1 LSGQALTGTGA
12 DPVPLIDKTS
22 KCRRRS
28 MLEELRETTQAHSS
42 WLASRDVHHS
52 ELALAHIIFLPL
64 RCQYSTVP
72 HQNREV
78 HQHTDTEFRDYHLPN
93 SQIDGRT
100 GIEPMR
106 QIMRLLMNPK
116 HVSPTGG
123 ANRFSSPPRGILNNR
138 TPAQFLGI
146 MVAVT
151 TLCLAALPVWAQ
163 ESSEIAK
170 QAQNPIASLISVPIE
185 NDFNPQTGINKQDSY
200 VLEMKPVVPFKLSN
214 DWTLITRTIIPVI
227 QVPDL
232 APGVDGTT
240 GVGDVQLSLFL
251 SPAKAGPVIW
261 GAGPVVSFPT
271 ASQEIL
277 GTKKVSVGPTV
288 VVLRIQ
294 GHWLFGTLVQNLFSV
309 AGPAA
314 RPDVNQM
321 LLQPFANYNLP
332 HGWYLTSSPII
343 TANWEVNPNQ
353 RWVVP
358 VGGGFGK
365 IVHFG
370 KLPVNMYTQFF
381 RNVERP
387 DGTTH
392 WSARFQAQLLF
403 PKHKQEKQ

>member
-1 LSGQALTGTGA
+1 M
-12 DPVPLIDKTS
+12 
-22 KCRRRS
+22 R
-28 MLEELRETTQAHSS
+28 
-42 WLASRDVHHS
+42 
-52 ELALAHIIFLPL
+52 HI
-64 RCQYSTVP
+64 T
-72 HQNREV
+72 
-78 HQHTDTEFRDYHLPN
+78 
-93 SQIDGRT
+93 
-100 GIEPMR
+100 
-106 QIMRLLMNPK
+106 RLLMNSNNVLP
-116 HVSPTGG
+116 HDEV
-123 ANRFSSPPRGILNNR
+123 NRSLSDPLRILIES
-138 TPAQFLGI
+138 TPARQPRRRASLLAA
-146 MVAVT
+146 MLAVT
-151 TLCLAALPVWAQ
+151 ALCTAVLPVLAQ

-185 NDFNPQTGINKQDSY
+185 NDFNPQTGIKKDDSY
-200 VLEMKPVVPFKLSN
+200 VLELKPVIPVRLSN
-214 DWTLITRTIIPVI
+214 DWTMITRTVIPVI

-232 APGVDGTT
+232 APGVDGTA

-251 SPAKAGPVIW
+251 SPAKAGAVIW
-261 GAGPVVSFPT
+261 GAGPVISFPT

-288 VVLRIQ
+288 VVLRSQ

-321 LLQPFANYNLP
+321 LLQPFANYNLR

-343 TANWEVNPNQ
+343 TANWEVSPNQ

-358 VGGGFGK
+358 VGGGVGK

-403 PKHKQEKQ
+403 PKQRQDKK

>member
-1 LSGQALTGTGA
+1 
-12 DPVPLIDKTS
+12 
-22 KCRRRS
+22 
-28 MLEELRETTQAHSS
+28 
-42 WLASRDVHHS
+42 
-52 ELALAHIIFLPL
+52 
-64 RCQYSTVP
+64 
-72 HQNREV
+72 
-78 HQHTDTEFRDYHLPN
+78 
-93 SQIDGRT
+93 
-100 GIEPMR
+100 MR
-106 QIMRLLMNPK
+106 QVISLLMNPK

-138 TPAQFLGI
+138 TPAQLPRVRAPFLAV

-151 TLCLAALPVWAQ
+151 TLCPAVPPIWAQ

-170 QAQNPIASLISVPIE
+170 QAQNPIASLISVPLE

-261 GAGPVVSFPT
+261 GAGPAVSFPT

-314 RPDVNQM
+314 RSDVNQM
-321 LLQPFANYNLP
+321 LLQPFANYNLR

-403 PKHKQEKQ
+403 PKHK

>member
-1 LSGQALTGTGA
+1 M
-12 DPVPLIDKTS
+12 
-22 KCRRRS
+22 R
-28 MLEELRETTQAHSS
+28 
-42 WLASRDVHHS
+42 
-52 ELALAHIIFLPL
+52 HI
-64 RCQYSTVP
+64 T
-72 HQNREV
+72 
-78 HQHTDTEFRDYHLPN
+78 
-93 SQIDGRT
+93 
-100 GIEPMR
+100 
-106 QIMRLLMNPK
+106 RLLMNSNNVLP
-116 HVSPTGG
+116 HDEV
-123 ANRFSSPPRGILNNR
+123 NRSLSDPLRILIES
-138 TPAQFLGI
+138 TPARQPRRRASLLAA
-146 MVAVT
+146 MLAVT
-151 TLCLAALPVWAQ
+151 ALCTAVLPVLAQ

-185 NDFNPQTGINKQDSY
+185 NDFNPQTGIKKDDSY
-200 VLEMKPVVPFKLSN
+200 VLELKPVIPVRLSN
-214 DWTLITRTIIPVI
+214 DWTMITRTVIPVI

-232 APGVDGTT
+232 APGVDGTA

-251 SPAKAGPVIW
+251 SPAKAGTVIW
-261 GAGPVVSFPT
+261 GAGPVISFPT

-288 VVLRIQ
+288 VVLRSQ

-321 LLQPFANYNLP
+321 LLQPFANYNLR

-343 TANWEVNPNQ
+343 TANWEVSPNQ

-358 VGGGFGK
+358 VGGGVGK

-403 PKHKQEKQ
+403 PKQRQDKK